1 MSCSLLL
8 GTHDIH
14 NISVTSPNPG
24 VVVVTGSLI
33 NGSSMTGI
41 LIIVYSVMDD
51 SSVHYNLFLH
61 GAKQSDV
68 EAVVKGLPGGQYEVS
83 IFVMRESGLPLNRTA
98 ARPKAVWING
108 KLWTNDNTIIK

>member
-51 SSVHYNLFLH
+51 SSVHNLFLH